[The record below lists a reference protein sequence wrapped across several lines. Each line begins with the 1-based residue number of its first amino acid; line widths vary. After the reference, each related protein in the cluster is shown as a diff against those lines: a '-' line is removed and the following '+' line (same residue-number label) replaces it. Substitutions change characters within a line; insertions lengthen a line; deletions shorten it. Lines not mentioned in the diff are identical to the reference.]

1 MADLQYNEAWAS
13 DRMEAN
19 LALNHRM
26 EANLALNHRM
36 EANLALNQLSLNFY
50 LSKK

>member
-26 EANLALNHRM
+26 EANLALN
-36 EANLALNQLSLNFY
+36 QLSLNFY

>member
-1 MADLQYNEAWAS
+1 MVDLQDNEVWAS
-13 DRMEAN
+13 D
-19 LALNHRM
+19 
-26 EANLALNHRM
+26 RM

>member
-1 MADLQYNEAWAS
+1 MADLQDNEAWAS
-13 DRMEAN
+13 D
-19 LALNHRM
+19 RM